1 MTNPSDS
8 AFIEL
13 AKLVESK
20 QEELRVLQESL
31 QTAML
36 DLGLNYFVQCP
47 QTLTVYKIVKPKG
60 TYTPFREIDYVR
72 TALEGERAGG
82 LSKKEAEL
90 AGFTV
95 LKKS

>member
-8 AFIEL
+8 KFLEL
-13 AKLVESK
+13 AKLVEAK
-20 QEELRVLQESL
+20 QEELNKLQEEL
-31 QTAML
+31 NTAMVA
-36 DLGLNYFVQCP
+36 LGLNYLLQCP
-47 QTLTVYKIVKPKG
+47 LTLTVYKIVKPKG